1 MKIIDNFKIEPYT
14 FLSNM
19 YPAIVR
25 YNNNN
30 YPTVEHAFQAAKT
43 LDTKEQYLIWCCQ
56 SPYEAKKIGR
66 KVTLRNDWFEVRNS
80 IMENL
85 IHQKFLHKDLK
96 QKLLATKEAE
106 LIEGNNW
113 GDYYWGKVN
122 GVGLNWLGK
131 ILMNER
137 EKIKENEKQLF

>member
-19 YPAIVR
+19 YPAIVK

-43 LDTKEQYLIWCCQ
+43 LDTKEQYLIWSCHN
-56 SPYEAKKIGR
+56 PYEAKKIGR
-66 KVTLRNDWFEVRNS
+66 KVTLRNDWSKVRNS

-85 IHQKFLHKDLK
+85 IHQKFMHQNLR
-96 QKLLATKEAE
+96 QKLLDTKDAE
-106 LIEGNNW
+106 LIEGNCW

-137 EKIKENEKQLF
+137 ENIKKEINND